1 MESLITNYD
10 TFPENSIPETVI
22 KTVKNRLLHNT
33 WNTVFFDNGTVK
45 AFPDAK
51 FGNAV
56 YGHRSKIRAMA
67 YQAKLAP
74 MLQIDAPALLSN
86 SIFFTGTTKY
96 LKNSTKGTREAL
108 ERVKKQW
115 PKFIRKARK
124 LGVKAEIHA
133 FECHRDGGCHVHAVL
148 VFDHS
153 LKFFRDHK
161 GKARHAVLNDK
172 LRELWEIGEVVDV
185 QGLMSEKAAG
195 YVLKELAK
203 SYACEK
209 AIKRLEDG
217 EQLKKNDANRIWLT
231 WLVDQTGCRTLG
243 HSENLSISDEEIEEV
258 KEAEASRLDSNRT
271 NSTDPEPEI
280 LGILTFTP
288 QQVRRWK
295 WWKPYTGKVDPDSE
309 MYRQLWELCPQKK
322 SA

>member
-33 WNTVFFDNGTVK
+33 WNTVFFDDGTVK

-74 MLQIDAPALLSN
+74 MLKIDSVKMISNALFATL
-86 SIFFTGTTKY
+86 TMAY
-96 LKNSTKGTREAL
+96 LKNSPKSTREAVKA
-108 ERVKKQW
+108 VKKQF
-115 PKFIRKARK
+115 PKFIRSLRK
-124 LGVKAEIHA
+124 VGLVAHLEG
-133 FECHRDGGCHVHAVL
+133 FECHRHGGFHVHVVL
-148 VFDHS
+148 VLDHS
-153 LKFFRDHK
+153 VKFFRDRK
-161 GKARHAVLNDK
+161 GKARHATLND
-172 LRELWEIGEVVDV
+172 LVRDAWAIGNADV
-185 QGLMSEKAAG
+185 QGVMSETAAG

-203 SYACEK
+203 SYSCEK
-209 AIKRLEDG
+209 AIKRLENG
-217 EQLKKNDANRIWLT
+217 ERLKKNDANRIWLA
-231 WLVDQTGCRTLG
+231 WVVDQTGCRTLG
-243 HSENLSISDEEIEEV
+243 HSENLSISEEEIEEV

-295 WWKPYTGKVDPDSE
+295 WWKPYTGKVDPESE
-309 MYRQLWELCPQKK
+309 MYRQLWELCPRVK